1 MRLVFNLHWN
11 PEVGLTP
18 VWECPSN
25 RINELVIKSESK
37 KEKRKK
43 GKKEKRKK
51 LPPSMSFQVCS
62 HHKVGLRFTVSLLA
76 SNDLTK
82 KKPPHGCDHLL
93 GF

>member
-43 GKKEKRKK
+43 GKKEKTSSFHV
-51 LPPSMSFQVCS
+51 LSSVQPPQ
-62 HHKVGLRFTVSLLA
+62 GWA
-76 SNDLTK
+76 
-82 KKPPHGCDHLL
+82 
-93 GF
+93 